1 MMHTIVDTEVPIAAR
16 AERFASAFNML
27 RFAAIEARQRNV
39 NISVRETGLMVFG
52 RKRSEIVPWL
62 DCTANQLERTIDR
75 VSKL

>member
-1 MMHTIVDTEVPIAAR
+1 
-16 AERFASAFNML
+16 
-27 RFAAIEARQRNV
+27 
-39 NISVRETGLMVFG
+39 MVFG